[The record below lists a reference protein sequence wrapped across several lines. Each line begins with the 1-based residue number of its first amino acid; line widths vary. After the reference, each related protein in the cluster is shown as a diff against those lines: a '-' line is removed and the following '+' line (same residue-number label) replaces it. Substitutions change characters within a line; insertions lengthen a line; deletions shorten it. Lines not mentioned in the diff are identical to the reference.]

1 MTTRYWP
8 LDRGCII
15 TSPFGWRAFDNAV
28 HAGIDFGWPGGSANR
43 PVYAVQAGTVI
54 KAGAARG
61 YGGPDP
67 AGWLVIDS
75 TDEQGAGCFEYGHIV
90 REVGVGQTV
99 AAGQRI
105 GYVNPNKA
113 TNAGVDP
120 HLHVSYMPREYNPGA
135 KQDWRGLLDGAIYP
149 GGTPAPNPGGGTVTG
164 PVFGIDVSNH
174 QREFNFAGAAAE
186 GYRFATHK
194 VTEGTDYRDPYW
206 PRARAEMAK
215 HFPGRFGGY
224 VFCRTNTDPQ
234 READVM
240 MAALGD
246 PSIPVQIDY
255 EDTLNGGSGADLARR
270 VQAYRD
276 RGARLL
282 PVYLP
287 RWFWE
292 GRMGRPDLSFI
303 RDVGLW
309 NSNYVNGTG
318 YGSALYNP
326 NSAGWQGFG
335 GVDVRILQFTE
346 QAQVAGQRI
355 DANAVK
361 DAAALNA
368 IFGTN
373 TGGFMP
379 ALNDDEQ
386 REMLGHLRWLRDQ
399 FGPNKWGPESSMGK
413 NAKGEEL
420 TVRDGLAA
428 MKRTVEGGK

>member
-1 MTTRYWP
+1 MTIRFWP
-8 LDRGCII
+8 LEKGCTV
-15 TSPFGWRAFDNAV
+15 TSPFGPRAGGF
-28 HAGIDFGWPGGSANR
+28 HYGIDFGWPGGSAGR
-43 PVYAVQAGTVI
+43 GVYAVQAGTVI
-54 KAGAARG
+54 KAGAAQG

-90 REVGVGQTV
+90 REVGVGQVV

-105 GYVNPNKA
+105 GYVNPNSS
-113 TNAGVDP
+113 TNGGVAP
-120 HLHVSYMPREYNPGA
+120 HCHVSFWPRAYGGPEG
-135 KQDWRGLLDGAIYP
+135 KQDWKDKLVTAAWP
-149 GGTPAPNPGGGTVTG
+149 GTATPTQPGPAPSG

-174 QREFNFAGAAAE
+174 QGNFNFAGAAAE

-246 PSIPVQIDY
+246 LSIPVQIDY
-255 EDTLNGGSGADLARR
+255 EDTTNGGSGADLARR

-361 DAAALNA
+361 DTAALNA

-386 REMLGHLRWLRDQ
+386 RELLNGVRWLRDQ
-399 FGPNKWGPESSMGK
+399 LGPKLPTWGADSSMGK